1 MQDRPVDWQDDG
13 HCFACGPR
21 NPIGLHLRFEETDTG
36 MKTRFVPDCC
46 YQGYQGVVHGGVVA
60 TLLDEVAIQLLWA
73 KGYTSVTARLEVRF
87 LKPVPVGKEV
97 VAEATLL
104 ARTGRAYRVNAVVK
118 DADGDTLATATAT
131 CLKVKATAGAARETP
146 GRRDAPN
153 GVPPPGRTSRPSE
166 H

>member
-1 MQDRPVDWQDDG
+1 MDWEEDG

-21 NPIGLHLRFEETDTG
+21 NPIGLHLQFEETGTG
-36 MKTRFVPDCC
+36 MRTRFVPDNR
-46 YQGYQGVVHGGVVA
+46 YQGYRGVVHGGVVA

-73 KGYTSVTARLEVRF
+73 MGCPSVTARLEVRF
-87 LKPVPVGKEV
+87 VKPVPVGKAV

-118 DADGDTLATATAT
+118 DAEGDTLATATAT

-146 GRRDAPN
+146 ARGDAAD
-153 GVPPPGRTSRPSE
+153 VARRPSRKS
-166 H
+166 HPSQQ